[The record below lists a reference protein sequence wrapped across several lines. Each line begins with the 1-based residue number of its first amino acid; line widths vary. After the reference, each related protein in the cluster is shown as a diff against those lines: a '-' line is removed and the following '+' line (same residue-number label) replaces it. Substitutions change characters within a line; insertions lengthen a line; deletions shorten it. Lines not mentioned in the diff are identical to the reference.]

1 MKSATGGLATF
12 LLTAKS
18 MVYADLYTITLNGGT
33 IIRWTT
39 HDFAVAYSGNTF
51 QRGPAIMD
59 NGVKS
64 KRGVQV
70 DTLDVTVYAD
80 AATQVSGTPFLT
92 FVRRGGLDGATI
104 KVERAMGS
112 DFASGIGGGYIR
124 FAGRISEI
132 KSLSKTEV
140 TLGCSSWLELL
151 NVDMPTNIIS
161 AGCIN
166 TLYGAACGLNKATFA
181 ATGTASAG
189 GTASTFGSSL
199 TAQATGYFDLGYVLF
214 TSGANAGLQRT
225 VKTHVTGG
233 SFTLTTA
240 LVAAPAAGDAF
251 TAYPGC
257 THTQAICL
265 SKFSNLANFRGMPFV
280 PPPETAL

>member
-1 MKSATGGLATF
+1 MKASTGSLASF
-12 LLTAKS
+12 LVTAKQ
-18 MVYADLYTITLNGGT
+18 VIYADLYTITLNGGT
-33 IIRWTT
+33 VIRWTT
-39 HDFAVAYSGNTF
+39 HDFAVSYSGNLF
-51 QRGPAIMD
+51 LRGPGIMD
-59 NGVKS
+59 GGVKS
-64 KRGVQV
+64 RRGVQV

-80 AATQVSGTPFLT
+80 ANTAISGIPFLS

-104 KVERAMGS
+104 TVQRVIGTDMGPGQ
-112 DFASGIGGGYIR
+112 AGGYVR
-124 FAGRISEI
+124 FSGRISEI
-132 KSLSKTEV
+132 KSLSKTET
-140 TLGCSSWLELL
+140 TLGCSSWVELL

-181 ATGTASAG
+181 ASGTASAG
-189 GTASTFGSSL
+189 GTAQTFTTSL
-199 TAQATGYFDLGYVLF
+199 TAQATGYFDLGYILF

-225 VKTHVTGG
+225 IKTHVIGG
-233 SFTLTTA
+233 TFTLTTS

-257 THTQAICL
+257 THTQAICS
-265 SKFSNLANFRGMPFV
+265 SKFANLANFRGFPYV